1 VTNDVAVFIPWRDSG
16 VLERQRSM
24 SYVKNYLETNLN
36 TQVNFAD
43 GKGERFSLSAARN
56 NAVSQAKAMGAG
68 VAVICDADTILEIDS
83 IIEAILHVKSFNS
96 IVIPYKIS
104 RYLTENSSNAVLTKN
119 SNPNDLEAIASFDWS
134 VGGAIV
140 TPVDEWERVG
150 GQDERF
156 TGWGCEDV
164 AFMIA
169 AEKMGNRPI
178 KIDGVMNH
186 LWHPS
191 AEKSGEA
198 YEYNAMLLQRYAD
211 TDNVELLIEEGKKGI
226 R

>member
-1 VTNDVAVFIPWRDSG
+1 
-16 VLERQRSM
+16 M

-36 TQVNFAD
+36 TQVHFAD
-43 GKGERFSLSAARN
+43 GQGERFSLSAARN
-56 NAVSQAKAMGAG
+56 NAVSQAKDMEAE
-68 VAVICDADTILEIDS
+68 VVVICDADTILEKDS
-83 IIEAILHVKSFNS
+83 IIDAILHVKSFNS

-104 RYLTENSSNAVLTKN
+104 RYLTENSSNAVLRRN

-134 VGGAIV
+134 VGGAVV
-140 TPVDEWERVG
+140 TSVDEWERVG